1 MASIRTPSYRDYS
14 ISDPSDAA
22 TWQKMVAI
30 KSSILRRMDNEPAGV
45 RLCCIKFIQSVVQV
59 QTPGMIADPRRP
71 EQNEISLALV
81 PRNHPVIPPS
91 NLEAEASGLLD
102 RLLFVIQDNSSE
114 ALIVT
119 ATLNSLGSLVKSRA
133 SVANKIVSTI
143 LSFNPFTL
151 AQAHSPITAKDKV
164 LIRSLTRTTM
174 SFLANILKRAPNH
187 QLAGRIQ
194 GTLDRLRHSLM
205 EVFDE
210 TSRKRPAP
218 SEPTDGLSD
227 AKRQRLGAETHQPP
241 QAPNS
246 YPPLP
251 PGPTTYAQ
259 LFTLTTEANAT
270 NFDVKVIPIDI
281 VQRIVPALLASVD
294 RSKMDNAINAVRS
307 RYLSLSKKPQ
317 PQNAVAASTTATGV
331 DTSAVDEDDD
341 YEPDYPIENKEQ
353 VLNDLDQQGGDDAA
367 PLQEPEVGLGA
378 FSLPPLP
385 PMSEEETI
393 EHSKGAVNRVFGALS
408 TIDASA
414 SNNKQRH
421 GFNRL
426 AASNHDRDAW
436 VTVISRLATRSGAG
450 LSAKSET
457 QALSR
462 AFSAGDTIRDA
473 LYMYVVEDFRRRID
487 VAISWLNEEWY
498 NDRIQSQQYEA
509 DKDTTEG
516 SSPPIPQ
523 YNRQLH
529 RVLDGILPF
538 LDAKDKFLIRFL
550 SEIPAVDQS
559 VLNRVVKLAAD
570 PERVMLAVLALQYQ
584 IMYRPPIRELCL
596 DSLEQ
601 MARDHSDARPSV
613 KKVLAKY
620 RPAALEDGVVNGDA
634 PKVESV
640 KAEA

>member
-1 MASIRTPSYRDYS
+1 
-14 ISDPSDAA
+14 
-22 TWQKMVAI
+22 
-30 KSSILRRMDNEPAGV
+30 
-45 RLCCIKFIQSVVQV
+45 
-59 QTPGMIADPRRP
+59 
-71 EQNEISLALV
+71 
-81 PRNHPVIPPS
+81 
-91 NLEAEASGLLD
+91 
-102 RLLFVIQDNSSE
+102 
-114 ALIVT
+114 
-119 ATLNSLGSLVKSRA
+119 
-133 SVANKIVSTI
+133 
-143 LSFNPFTL
+143 
-151 AQAHSPITAKDKV
+151 
-164 LIRSLTRTTM
+164 
-174 SFLANILKRAPNH
+174 
-187 QLAGRIQ
+187 
-194 GTLDRLRHSLM
+194 M

-227 AKRQRLGAETHQPP
+227 AKRQRLGAETHQTS
-241 QAPNS
+241 QAPNT

-251 PGPTTYAQ
+251 PGPNTYAQ
-259 LFTLTTEANAT
+259 LFTLTREANAT

-281 VQRIVPALLASVD
+281 VMRIVPALLASVD

-317 PQNAVAASTTATGV
+317 PQNALAASNAATGV
-331 DTSAVDEDDD
+331 DTSAADEDDD
-341 YEPDYPIENKEQ
+341 YEPDYPFENKEQ

-378 FSLPPLP
+378 FSLPPPP

-421 GFNRL
+421 GYNRL

-436 VTVISRLATRSGAG
+436 VTVISRLATRSGSG
-450 LSAKSET
+450 LSVKSET
-457 QALSR
+457 QAMSR
-462 AFSAGDTIRDA
+462 AFSASDTVRDA
-473 LYMYVVEDFRRRID
+473 LYRYVVEDFRRRID
-487 VAISWLNEEWY
+487 VAICWLNEEWY
-498 NDRIQSQQYEA
+498 NDRIQTQQYEA
-509 DKDTTEG
+509 DKGKDTTDG
-516 SSPPIPQ
+516 ASPPIPQ
-523 YNRQLH
+523 YDKQLH

-550 SEIPAVDQS
+550 SEIPAVDES
-559 VLNRVVKLAAD
+559 VLSRVVKLAAD

-596 DSLEQ
+596 DSLEA

-620 RPAALEDGVVNGDA
+620 RPAALEDGVVNGDPA
-634 PKVESV
+634 SKVESV
-640 KAEA
+640 KVEA